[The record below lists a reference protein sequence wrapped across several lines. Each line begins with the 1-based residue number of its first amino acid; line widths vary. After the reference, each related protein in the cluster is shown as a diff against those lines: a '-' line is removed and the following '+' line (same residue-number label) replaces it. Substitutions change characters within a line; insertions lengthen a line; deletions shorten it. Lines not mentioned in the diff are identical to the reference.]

1 MKERRISYSGER
13 RIIEWT
19 MKDLEGM
26 LTERYGLAKNSEFA
40 WDNERGDPILE
51 VVSDQQTILSEE
63 TFGG

>member
-26 LTERYGLAKNSEFA
+26 LTERYGLAKNSEFS

-63 TFGG
+63 IFGG